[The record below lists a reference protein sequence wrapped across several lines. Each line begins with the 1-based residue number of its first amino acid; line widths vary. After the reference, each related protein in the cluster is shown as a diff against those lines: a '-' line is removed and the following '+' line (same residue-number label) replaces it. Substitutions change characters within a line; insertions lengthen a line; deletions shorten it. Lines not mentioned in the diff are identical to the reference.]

1 MQLAHLLLEDSRTSL
16 RRLGLMAVVAGAGSA
31 TVLGV
36 VNAAAQSVE
45 SSAGQSHHVAL
56 FGAALAAYVFS
67 QRYVLVVTTDEVE
80 RIVDAR
86 RQRLVSQLAQCHLQ
100 GVEKIG
106 HGTIYTTINADA
118 QTISQTSGSL
128 MLAVQALILIFWVA
142 LYLASLS
149 LPTLALVAVVLL
161 VASRIY
167 RSKLA
172 VAGVELR
179 AAHRHVA
186 ELHDVIESLLG
197 GFKEVKLSSRRAADL
212 MEHSAHVS
220 TRTAHFRRRA
230 QRALASNF
238 IFSQAAI
245 FVLLGALVFVLP
257 ALSDAFSGIVVKAL
271 AAVLFLVGPISGIV
285 SAMPQVTVANAAA
298 ENLLRL
304 EKLLQTHQERSPAG
318 DSCGNAVAA
327 SPAVSRFERIDLQGL
342 RLTRGEGDE
351 RFELGPIDLTLQRG
365 ELLFITGGNG
375 SGKTSFI
382 KVLTGLYPA
391 DSGVILVDGQR
402 VDAHNLQSYR
412 DMFSAVF
419 SDFHLFKT
427 LYGSATPDPQRAAAL
442 IDEMEMSTKVRLDG
456 RSFSTTDLSTG
467 QRKRLALVAAQ
478 LEDKPI
484 LVLDEWAADQ
494 DPHFRARFY
503 EQILPRLRS
512 DGVTVIAITHD
523 EKYFHHA
530 DRRVHMQEG
539 RIVQEIHRTPSGSAQ
554 PGGLA

>member
-1 MQLAHLLLEDSRTSL
+1 MLLVDLLLEDTRTSL
-16 RRLGLMAVVAGAGSA
+16 KRLGLMAAVAGAGSA
-31 TVLGV
+31 AILGV

-45 SSAGQSHHVAL
+45 SSVEHSHHVAL

-67 QRYVLVVTTDEVE
+67 QRYVLMVTTDEVE

-86 RQRLVSQLAQCHLQ
+86 RQRLVSQLAQCNLQ

-106 HGTIYTTINADA
+106 RGVIYTTINADA

-161 VASRIY
+161 IASRIY
-167 RSKLA
+167 RRKIA
-172 VAGVELR
+172 HAGAELR
-179 AAHRHVA
+179 AAHKHIA
-186 ELHDVIESLLG
+186 ELHDVIDSLLG
-197 GFKEVKLSSRRAADL
+197 GFKEVKLSSSRAAGL
-212 MEHSAHVS
+212 MEHAVQVS
-220 TRTAHFRRRA
+220 SRTAYFRRRA

-238 IFSQAAI
+238 VFSQVAI

-304 EKLLQTHQERSPAG
+304 EQLLQAHQER
-318 DSCGNAVAA
+318 AVADQA
-327 SPAVSRFERIDLQGL
+327 GAIAEQVSPSRFERIELRGL

-351 RFELGPIDLTLQRG
+351 QFHLGPIDLTLRRG
-365 ELLFITGGNG
+365 ELLFLTGGNG

-391 DSGVILVDGQR
+391 DAGEIVVDGQR
-402 VDAHNLQSYR
+402 INARDMQRYR
-412 DMFSAVF
+412 NMFSAVF

-427 LYGSATPDPQRAAAL
+427 MYGSATPDPQRAAML
-442 IDEMEMSTKVRLDG
+442 IEEMEMSAKVRLDG
-456 RSFSTTDLSTG
+456 LSFSTTDLSTG

-478 LEDKPI
+478 LEGKPI

-494 DPHFRARFY
+494 DPHFRAKFY
-503 EQILPRLRS
+503 EQILPRIRIE
-512 DGVTVIAITHD
+512 GVTVIAITHD

-539 RIVQEIHRTPSGSAQ
+539 RIVQEIHRTAPDPTAEGVRA
-554 PGGLA
+554 